1 MENMWH
7 NITYYFIFVLLY
19 KRKKYNKHI
28 FQCKKKKVPGATKS
42 WRVSGLKGKG
52 FCSLKRKHKH
62 ILTRGF
68 STQSAPISSKH
79 SDKIQR
85 KKKETIY
92 QNIGALEDL
101 RNLQIF
107 NMTRN
112 RPENMIL

>member
-1 MENMWH
+1 MFYYTKGRIII
-7 NITYYFIFVLLY
+7 NIFFSA
-19 KRKKYNKHI
+19 
-28 FQCKKKKVPGATKS
+28 KKKVPGATKS

-107 NMTRN
+107 NMKRN